1 VSPDDRVVIEFCG
14 EGKDDIG
21 GTGEMGPPDE
31 GVVPILVH
39 TLCDRPERMRVKR
52 RRLMHLEGK
61 GFAKK
66 AHFLKR
72 QALLS
77 KYQAVVFV
85 VDSEGTRRDHKTVLK
100 ALRDG
105 RDRQYPDFPMAV
117 GVAQPCIESWLLA
130 DAAALQRA
138 CALAVPPDVPED
150 PEALPAPCRDHDKN
164 PKAVLRELAGAT
176 EAEEKWRIAREIDD
190 LELVRQR
197 CPLGFA
203 PFADEVE
210 ERIHPLF

>member
-1 VSPDDRVVIEFCG
+1 VSPDDPVVIEFCG

-21 GTGEMGPPDE
+21 GTGEIGPPDE

-39 TLCDRPERMRVKR
+39 WLCDRPERMRVKR

-77 KYQAVVFV
+77 KYQGVVFV
-85 VDSEGTRRDHKTVLK
+85 VDSEGTRRDHKRVLE

-105 RDRQYPDFPMAV
+105 RDRQYPEFPMAV
-117 GVAQPCIESWLLA
+117 GVAQPCIESWLLV
-130 DAAALQRA
+130 DAAAIQRA
-138 CALAVPPDVPED
+138 CALAAPPDLPEE
-150 PEALPAPCRDHDKN
+150 PEGLPAPCRNEKEN
-164 PKAVLRELAGAT
+164 PKTVLHQIAGAT
-176 EAEEKWRIAREIDD
+176 EAEHKWRIAQEMNDMD
-190 LELVRQR
+190 LVRR
-197 CPLGFA
+197 GCPLGFV

-210 ERIHPLF
+210 EHIHPLF